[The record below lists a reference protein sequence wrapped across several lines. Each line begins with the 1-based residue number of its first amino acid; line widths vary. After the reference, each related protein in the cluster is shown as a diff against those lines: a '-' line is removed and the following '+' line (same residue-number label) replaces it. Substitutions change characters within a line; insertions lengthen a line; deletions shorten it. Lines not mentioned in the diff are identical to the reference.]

1 MKTVNTLVMTFVCA
15 DGEKAS
21 ITLENPAS
29 DITPTKVKEVMDI
42 VIAQGALRGSKG
54 LYEMVTAH
62 SAQIVQRTVT
72 GLNIE

>member
-1 MKTVNTLVMTFVCA
+1 MKTVKTLVMTFVCA

-29 DITPTKVKEVMDI
+29 DITPNKVKEAMDV

-54 LYEMVTAH
+54 LYEMVTPH
-62 SAQIVQRTVT
+62 SAQIVQRTIT